1 MNTET
6 TPMKTSA
13 WTASQTR
20 TACLLLLAVVI
31 VSDMPE
37 AVPFWPVAW
46 GQAPSVGTVL
56 LIAALVIALVRFGDR
71 LGLRTERGE

>member
-6 TPMKTSA
+6 TPTRKTWTPSQGESA
-13 WTASQTR
+13 IF
-20 TACLLLLAVVI
+20 LLLLVVI

-37 AVPFWPVAW
+37 PIPFWQTDW

-56 LIAALVIALVRFGDR
+56 LISGLILAIARFGRRSGVLTDAAR
-71 LGLRTERGE
+71 